1 VCGKEEKMRGAPKVD
16 VVMKVGDSL
25 VRKESYHLSQRELQ
39 FVRPIISGQVQ
50 EFSNLAENHVSEKY
64 SPNPSSEVC
73 MTSEGPG
80 FWPHS
85 LHKLE
90 RYTKTPQ
97 LYLQK
102 L

>member
-1 VCGKEEKMRGAPKVD
+1 VRGKEEKMRGAPKVD
-16 VVMKVGDSL
+16 VVMKISDSL
-25 VRKESYHLSQRELQ
+25 VREERCDPSQRELQ

-50 EFSNLAENHVSEKY
+50 EFSNLVENHVSGIY
-64 SPNPSSEVC
+64 SPDPSSEVC

-85 LHKLE
+85 LRKLE
-90 RYTKTPQ
+90 RYTRPPQ
-97 LYLQK
+97 LHSQK